1 MSHKNHLGDVSGLNS
16 VGEAARHGDAGGEQA
31 GGRGGLGRRGGRG
44 DGQEGGQRG
53 GLGLGLGVVSGCA
66 EVALPLQGK
75 LQSPPLVSLSDLS
88 TATQAQ
94 QANTHKRTIE
104 QKADHLYVELSKLK
118 LQVYSGGKFALR
130 IVQLQ
135 LSQQGPTRQ
144 SRRGGHVIGLHLWPT
159 SVTGW
164 KTT

>member
-1 MSHKNHLGDVSGLNS
+1 MSHKNHLGDVSGLHS
-16 VGEAARHGDAGGEQA
+16 VGEASRHGDAVGEQA
-31 GGRGGLGRRGGRG
+31 GGQGLGGRGGRG

-75 LQSPPLVSLSDLS
+75 LQSPSLVSLSDLS

-104 QKADHLYVELSKLK
+104 QKA
-118 LQVYSGGKFALR
+118 
-130 IVQLQ
+130 
-135 LSQQGPTRQ
+135 GP
-144 SRRGGHVIGLHLWPT
+144 LL
-159 SVTGW
+159 
-164 KTT
+164 

>member
-1 MSHKNHLGDVSGLNS
+1 MSPFQSLYFLWGSQLLQNHHCGQVSHKNHLGDVSGLHS
-16 VGEAARHGDAGGEQA
+16 VGEAARHGDAGGEQG
-31 GGRGGLGRRGGRG
+31 GGRGLGRRGGRG

-75 LQSPPLVSLSDLS
+75 LQSLPLVSLSDLS

-104 QKADHLYVELSKLK
+104 QKAGHFYDNLSKIKLEVCSRGNLHLELSN
-118 LQVYSGGKFALR
+118 
-130 IVQLQ
+130 
-135 LSQQGPTRQ
+135 
-144 SRRGGHVIGLHLWPT
+144 
-159 SVTGW
+159 
-164 KTT
+164 

>member
-1 MSHKNHLGDVSGLNS
+1 MSHKNHLGDVSGLHS
-16 VGEAARHGDAGGEQA
+16 VGEAARHGGAGVEQA
-31 GGRGGLGRRGGRG
+31 GGRGLGRRDGRG

-75 LQSPPLVSLSDLS
+75 LQSLPLVSLSDLS

-94 QANTHKRTIE
+94 QANTHKRTIK
-104 QKADHLYVELSKLK
+104 QKAGHFYDNLSKIMLE
-118 LQVYSGGKFALR
+118 VYSKGKSGLR
-130 IVQLQ
+130 IVPLK

>member
-1 MSHKNHLGDVSGLNS
+1 MSHKNHLGDVSGLHS
-16 VGEAARHGDAGGEQA
+16 VGEAARHGGAGGEQA

-75 LQSPPLVSLSDLS
+75 LQSPSLVSLSDLS

-104 QKADHLYVELSKLK
+104 QKAGHFYDNLSKIKLEGNLHLELSNCNYHNKVL
-118 LQVYSGGKFALR
+118 LDRADEADM
-130 IVQLQ
+130 
-135 LSQQGPTRQ
+135 
-144 SRRGGHVIGLHLWPT
+144 
-159 SVTGW
+159 
-164 KTT
+164 

>member
-1 MSHKNHLGDVSGLNS
+1 MYSSGLQTFTKSSLWPHKKNLGNVSGLHS
-16 VGEAARHGDAGGEQA
+16 VGEAARHGDGSGKQA
-31 GGRGGLGRRGGRG
+31 GGRGLGRG

-53 GLGLGLGVVSGCA
+53 GQGLGLGVVSGCA

-104 QKADHLYVELSKLK
+104 QKA
-118 LQVYSGGKFALR
+118 
-130 IVQLQ
+130 
-135 LSQQGPTRQ
+135 GP
-144 SRRGGHVIGLHLWPT
+144 LL
-159 SVTGW
+159 
-164 KTT
+164 

>member
-1 MSHKNHLGDVSGLNS
+1 MVMEVANKLVDKVW
-16 VGEAARHGDAGGEQA
+16 
-31 GGRGGLGRRGGRG
+31 RGGGRG

-75 LQSPPLVSLSDLS
+75 LQSLPLVSLSDLS

-104 QKADHLYVELSKLK
+104 QKAGHFYDNLSKIMLEVCSRGNLHLELSN
-118 LQVYSGGKFALR
+118 
-130 IVQLQ
+130 
-135 LSQQGPTRQ
+135 
-144 SRRGGHVIGLHLWPT
+144 
-159 SVTGW
+159 
-164 KTT
+164 